1 MRVGAYA
8 FVPGGLP
15 RQCGDLRQLLVA
27 RHAALRR
34 AVARAVRA
42 TGAART
48 AGHALPSPVLTGAG
62 VLLRL
67 GITAHDREL
76 PRLAIGRPAGGDGL
90 PDASGPHPRAGAGLP
105 AVRHVPAPAGPRG
118 TPG

>member
-1 MRVGAYA
+1 MGSTWTRRCSRSCVGTRRMDIPLA
-8 FVPGGLP
+8 GG
-15 RQCGDLRQLLVA
+15 
-27 RHAALRR
+27 
-34 AVARAVRA
+34 
-42 TGAART
+42 TT
-48 AGHALPSPVLTGAG
+48 GHALPSPVLSGAG
-62 VLLRL
+62 AILRL

-76 PRLAIGRPAGGDGL
+76 PRLAIGRPAGGDRL